1 MAAKY
6 IEGEAQ
12 RERADLKQ
20 QFAAS
25 FPLDELLPTLL
36 VENVLTNFEF
46 TQLLPTPR
54 STVAERN
61 HRFLEYL
68 NKNPSAVSLTLS
80 ILARTEHLDHRSFEE
95 MLRELFDVE
104 EQENGTGGIPSATLQ
119 QEGARVGGARE
130 VSTL

>member
-1 MAAKY
+1 MITCTCSKMAAKY

-36 VENVLTNFEF
+36 VENVLTDFEF

-68 NKNPSAVSLTLS
+68 DKNPSAVSLTLS
-80 ILARTEHLDHRSFEE
+80 ILARPEHLDHRSFE
-95 MLRELFDVE
+95 
-104 EQENGTGGIPSATLQ
+104 
-119 QEGARVGGARE
+119 
-130 VSTL
+130 